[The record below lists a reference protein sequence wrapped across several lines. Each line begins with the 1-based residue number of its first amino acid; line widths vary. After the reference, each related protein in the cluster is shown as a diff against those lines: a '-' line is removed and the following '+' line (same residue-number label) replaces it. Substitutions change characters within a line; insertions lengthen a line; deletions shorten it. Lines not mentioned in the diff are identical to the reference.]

1 MTACFKISNTC
12 TVKKLIGMV
21 VALKLYLYALLASIG
36 GFRQPQQKDKGDRDN
51 PHPVRIDI
59 NVHDCMHE
67 SSSYKIKLNYT
78 VATCKMVLW
87 SVRTMNSN
95 LEFRCFGSS
104 KIVY

>member
-1 MTACFKISNTC
+1 
-12 TVKKLIGMV
+12 MV
-21 VALKLYLYALLASIG
+21 VALKLYLYALLASLG

-78 VATCKMVLW
+78 VTTCKMVLW
-87 SVRTMNSN
+87 SAAI
-95 LEFRCFGSS
+95 LGEEPEKG
-104 KIVY
+104 